1 VRLYKTLGMSSTKKL
16 NITTIL
22 FIVILLLGVI
32 GFAVYINNSFS
43 ENTQQHT
50 HVETVPFATVS

>member
-1 VRLYKTLGMSSTKKL
+1 MSSTKKL